1 MSLLTF
7 KNSILLRHKNITH
20 NIAHSFRV
28 YSWILFP
35 NAHAHSLP
43 HLNCYNWDSVITCRS
58 VWEHRHDLVNISQRQ
73 KVLCAPGFTSPFSQ
87 FSHSVMFNSLWP
99 QGLQHARLPCPS
111 PTPGACSN
119 SHPSSQWCHPTI
131 SSLVIPF
138 SSCLQFFPASRSSP
152 MSQFFASGDQSIGA
166 SGSASV
172 LPVKI
177 QDWSPLGLTGWKNSS
192 FLI

>member
-131 SSLVIPF
+131 SSSAVPF
-138 SSCLQFFPASRSSP
+138 FSWLQSFPAWGSFP
-152 MSQFFASGDQSIGA
+152 MSQFFASSGQNIGA
-166 SGSASV
+166 LASASV
-172 LPVKI
+172 
-177 QDWSPLGLTGWKNSS
+177 
-192 FLI
+192 FLITHSIVW